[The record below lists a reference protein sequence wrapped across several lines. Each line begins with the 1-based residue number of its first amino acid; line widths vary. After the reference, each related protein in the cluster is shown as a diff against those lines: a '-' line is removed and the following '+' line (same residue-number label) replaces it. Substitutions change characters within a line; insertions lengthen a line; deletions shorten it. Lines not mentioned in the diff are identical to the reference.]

1 MEKGKKVETAEFGPD
16 LISVFKFQQTSFI
29 LEPNSTGRV
38 EVKRLKLY
46 IWMRQQ
52 TDGRTD

>member
-46 IWMRQQ
+46 IWMRQ
-52 TDGRTD
+52 